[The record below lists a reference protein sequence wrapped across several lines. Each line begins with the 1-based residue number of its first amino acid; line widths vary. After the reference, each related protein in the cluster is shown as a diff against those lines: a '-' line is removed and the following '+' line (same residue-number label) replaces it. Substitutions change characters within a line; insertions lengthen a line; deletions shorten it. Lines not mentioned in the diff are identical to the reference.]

1 MRERQIR
8 LEPFETL
15 SVLDYEMIQ
24 EPNHHGKAN
33 ITVQINAD
41 REAEYLS
48 MAKGETNMWIKVS
61 AECEEGERITL
72 FYGILHRMMMHKQG
86 STTTMELELVTGTI
100 LLEGKAHF
108 RTFQK
113 DGTTYRELVDI
124 CNDEYDDAATIMTV
138 GRERV
143 LPRFV
148 LQYKESDWT
157 FLKRVCAMAGGML
170 MPANTVKGIKY
181 FFGMPNSGESTELD
195 TDSYTLLQGETTSYK
210 VESRD
215 ICSIGES
222 VRFLGKQLSIWKME
236 SKMRGNELYHTYY
249 LGNNIQKTGKEQEKY
264 QEHMIGASLYGKV
277 LAVDGEKVKIELAG
291 DENKEKSGSR
301 WFAFSTVYSSPDGA
315 GWYCMPEIGDTVR
328 LHIPSSNEA
337 EAYVCSAV
345 HENEGGGIRVNPQ
358 EKIWR
363 NCHGKEIRLTPDRIL
378 MTNNKGTS
386 IEISDSDGIHIKSS
400 GAVNMKAQG
409 RMQLSSE
416 NSGIELTASNR
427 ILIQQGQAEM
437 VLQDGVR
444 IRGAKVN
451 IM

>member
-8 LEPFETL
+8 LEPFEAL
-15 SVLDYEMIQ
+15 SVLDYEMVQ
-24 EPNHHGKAN
+24 EPNHHGKAK

-48 MAKGETNMWIKVS
+48 MAKGEKNMWIKVS

-86 STTTMELELVTGTI
+86 SITTMELELVTGTI

-138 GRERV
+138 GRESV

-148 LQYKESDWT
+148 IQYKESDWT

-181 FFGMPNSGESTELD
+181 FFGMPNSGESAELD
-195 TDSYTLLQGETTSYK
+195 ADSYTLLQGEVTSYK

-264 QEHMIGASLYGKV
+264 QEDMIGASLYGKV
-277 LAVDGEKVKIELAG
+277 LAVDGEKVKIELTG

-400 GAVNMKAQG
+400 GVVNMKAQG